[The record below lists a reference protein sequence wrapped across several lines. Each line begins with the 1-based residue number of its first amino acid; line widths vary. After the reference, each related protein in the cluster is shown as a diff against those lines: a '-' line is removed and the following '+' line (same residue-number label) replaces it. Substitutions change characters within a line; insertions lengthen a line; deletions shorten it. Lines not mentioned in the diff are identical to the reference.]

1 MSGAVARREEVE
13 LWQNLGFTDIARLA
27 ELARAAEEL
36 GYAGVSLPE
45 HLVSPEVVATP
56 NPFLPQGGTGWA
68 PDTAF
73 PDPFVT
79 FAALGAVTT
88 RLRFLAN
95 VFVLPLRDVFVVAK
109 ALSTAAVL
117 TGDRVVL
124 GVGVGWLR
132 EEFAAVGAGF
142 ADRGART
149 DEMLVVLRQL
159 LSGEPVQHHGRFH
172 DFPAVRM
179 QPAPARPVP
188 VVVGGISDVALRRA
202 AVADGWIGVN
212 FPLDVLRPVLE
223 RLAAA
228 RRAAGT
234 DDRPF
239 TIVVSRPPDCDRD
252 AVRRLADLGVTAI
265 VNRPTSTLVPPRAG
279 PAEHRAAMAAF
290 RDLVAD
296 AR

>member
-1 MSGAVARREEVE
+1 MEA
-13 LWQNLGFTDIARLA
+13 WQNLGFTEVGRLA

-36 GYAGVSLPE
+36 GYEGVSLPE
-45 HLVSPEVVATP
+45 HLVSPESVATP

-73 PDPFVT
+73 PDPLVT

-95 VFVLPLRDVFVVAK
+95 VFVLALRDVFVVAK
-109 ALSTAAVL
+109 AVSTAAVL
-117 TGDRVVL
+117 TGERITL
-124 GVGVGWLR
+124 GIGVGWLR

-149 DEMLVVLRQL
+149 DEMLVVLRAL
-159 LSGEPVQHHGRFH
+159 LSGEPVEHHGRFH

-179 QPAPARPVP
+179 LPAPAQPVP
-188 VVVGGISDVALRRA
+188 VVVGGTSDVALRRA
-202 AVADGWIGVN
+202 ARADGWIGVN
-212 FPLDVLRPVLE
+212 FPVEVLAPLLD

-234 DDRPF
+234 ADRPF
-239 TIVVSRPPDCDRD
+239 AIVVSRPPECDAD

-265 VNRPTSTLVPPRAG
+265 VNRPTSTLVAPGAG

-290 RDLVAD
+290 RDLVAS
-296 AR
+296 ATG